1 MICLVVPQNVQQQN
15 LACANYLKFVN
26 LDLVLGTH
34 GAVIP
39 LILLPFVHLFHL
51 LHVHGLRVVDHVS
64 PLVGT
69 LALRSG
75 SWTPLSLYRELL
87 PA

>member
-34 GAVIP
+34 GALMP

-51 LHVHGLRVVDHVS
+51 LHVQGSGLRVVS
-64 PLVGT
+64 PLGAVLGM
-69 LALRSG
+69 RI
-75 SWTPLSLYRELL
+75 
-87 PA
+87 